1 MMAAS
6 HLVSAAQWIA
16 GVITEKVIASKL
28 KEWVSQFSGLGG
40 DIDGLKAQMSFVET
54 VLSMAQGRRIRN
66 AHLTS
71 LLSSLHQ
78 LLYDADDA
86 LDEIDYHRIHQDA
99 QRRDQVTSVSTPSTV
114 ATAVLHLLSAVVSH
128 QPLASPTFRGMF
140 MYPGPWGR
148 RKRRKLAHLPACDA
162 NASGQ
167 PGLELDRSAL
177 GRRIREAT
185 SQLRDVSEQVRKAL
199 QLEELESI
207 SLAAHS
213 LPDNPRLTTSY
224 PAGEHKMF
232 GRNGQKDSIIEV
244 LTDIRCSSQ
253 SRLLVLPVVGN
264 GGIGKTTLLQHVYH
278 DQRVRSFFDIR
289 MWICVSHCHNFSV
302 LRLTREMLEA
312 ATGKKQ
318 NRGSKNLDSLQKNL
332 VERLQGKRFLVVFD
346 DLWTVD
352 EKKWELLLAPFNH
365 IKASTNCTIL
375 VTTRDRRVSELISPI
390 PAINLSGLDG
400 EAFWDCFRAY
410 IFDDEKHDG
419 HHHLQPI
426 GREIASKLNG
436 YPLAAKSVGALL
448 RKDLSIEHWSRI
460 LESRAWEEQNGTDG
474 IMSILRLSYEYLPF
488 HLQRCF
494 SYCSLFPKGYRFLEK
509 DLVLIWNSQ
518 GFIETK
524 FDRKPEEV
532 GHGYMYQLVSLG
544 FFQKEVDPEN
554 CETWYL
560 MHDIIHDLAINVSS
574 KFCLTIDRISTFNMH
589 PSATIR
595 HMSIIT
601 ESMYH
606 EEISSNVARNEDIEK
621 VVIKIASLL
630 QKKYLRSLMLF
641 GRYDSNFAHVFKMAF
656 REATNMRSIIMS
668 MMPYHEH
675 EGSLLYDIGQCIHL
689 RYIKFISYD
698 HVQLPEALSR
708 LYHLQV
714 LDVGGATGDLTRSVS
729 SGYTE
734 AATPPWLA
742 KHMFLTSLR
751 CLYLDNCKGC
761 KNLPAFSLFPAL
773 KKLHLIGLPDITQL
787 QTASLEEVIL
797 SDMLKLQKWS
807 VSEKHQLI
815 DDLQVL
821 EICNCPI
828 LIELPLPPTCNSDIA
843 NYRQLQSAV
852 IKNCPCLMGLPP
864 LPLGPKTKLMVEDVR
879 TFPCS
884 LMSYSA
890 DTNPSL
896 LLVGKDQLR
905 VLDGKV
911 TSFQNLVSLQELS
924 IDTCPSLTT
933 ISWQGFRQFC
943 ILKDLTIYRCPNLLS
958 VPMTET
964 ERMLAKGL
972 LPSLQ
977 RLEIWSCGITGKNL
991 SCLLSNAPNLSFLKL
1006 KECSRIKRLTVH
1018 QLADQGSSILL
1029 PDGVAADGLLQI
1041 QPHSVSSL
1049 QELCFDSC
1057 PTICQNGEGLRGL
1070 ITLKKLEIYDCP
1082 RFLSYLVFQN
1092 EDMHH
1097 VEGSCLLPS
1106 SLQVLK
1112 ITKAEWKSM
1121 SLNGLTAMENLSICH
1136 SKLEALD
1143 LESSKELK
1151 YIQVLGCTEL
1161 TSVQGLQSCVEL
1173 KKLEVIYTPG
1183 FWRAWDLELQREGES
1198 TELLFPVEVIHTS
1211 DSSIL
1216 RLSICKHLN
1225 HLRRLEFR
1233 CLSDKLETE
1242 QEKALEQLISL
1253 NELQFSDCEYRFS
1266 VPEELHQLTYLK
1278 KLELINCSTIS
1289 SFSERGLPPGLEH
1302 LVIVDCKYLESLPA
1316 GMYGHSFLKKL
1327 EIKSCPRIRS
1337 LPRAGLPASLQEL
1350 RFEKCSSKLQQQLQR
1365 MNKAD
1370 MVIVWS

>member
-1 MMAAS
+1 MAAS

-16 GVITEKVIASKL
+16 GVVTEKVIASKL
-28 KEWVSQFSGLGG
+28 KEWISQLSGDDLAG
-40 DIDGLKAQMSFVET
+40 DIDSLKAQMSSVDP
-54 VLSMAQGRRIRN
+54 VLRMAQGRRIRN
-66 AHLTS
+66 AHTSS
-71 LLSSLHQ
+71 LLARLHQ

-86 LDEIDYHRIHQDA
+86 LDEMDYHRVHQDA
-99 QRRDQVTSVSTPSTV
+99 QRRDQVTSVSAPCTA
-114 ATAVLHLLSAVVSH
+114 ATAVLHLLSDVASH
-128 QPLASPTFRGMF
+128 QPLASPTLRDMF
-140 MYPGPWGR
+140 MYPWR
-148 RKRRKLAHLPACDA
+148 RKRRKLAHLTWDA

-167 PGLELDRSAL
+167 PGLELDRGAL

-185 SQLRDVSEQVRKAL
+185 AQLRDVSEQLRKAL
-199 QLEELESI
+199 ELEELESI

-232 GRNGQKDSIIEV
+232 GRNAQRDSIIEV

-253 SRLLVLPVVGN
+253 SRLPVLPVVGN

-278 DQRVRSFFDIR
+278 DQRVRSFFHIR
-289 MWICVSHCHNFSV
+289 MWICVSHCHNFSA

-318 NRGSKNLDSLQKNL
+318 NRGGKNLDSLQKNL
-332 VERLQGKRFLVVFD
+332 VKRLLGKRFLLVFD

-352 EKKWELLLAPFNH
+352 EKNWELLLAPFNF

-375 VTTRDRRVSELISPI
+375 VTTRDRRVAELISTT
-390 PAINLSGLDG
+390 PAINLSGLEG
-400 EAFWDCFRAY
+400 QAFWDCFRAY
-410 IFDDEKHDG
+410 IFDDEKHEG
-419 HHHLQPI
+419 HQHLQPI

-460 LESRAWEEQNGTDG
+460 LESRAWEEHNGTDG

-494 SYCSLFPKGYRFLEK
+494 SYFSLFPKGYRFLER

-518 GFIETK
+518 GFIDTT

-532 GHGYMYQLVSLG
+532 GHEYMNQLVSLG
-544 FFQKEVDPEN
+544 FFQKEVDSAN
-554 CETWYL
+554 RETWYL

-574 KFCLTIDRISTFNMH
+574 NFCLTIDRISMFNMH

-606 EEISSNVARNEDIEK
+606 EDISSNVARNEDIEK
-621 VVIKIASLL
+621 LVIKIASLL

-641 GRYDSNFAHVFKMAF
+641 GRYDSNFAHVFRMAF
-656 REATNMRSIIMS
+656 REATNMRSIIMC
-668 MMPYHEH
+668 MMPCHEH
-675 EGSLLYDIGQCIHL
+675 ESSLLYDIGQCIHL
-689 RYIKFISYD
+689 RYIKTISYD
-698 HVQLPEALSR
+698 HVQLPEALNR

-714 LDVGGATGDLTRSVS
+714 LDVGGTTGDLTRNVS
-729 SGYTE
+729 GGYSE
-734 AATPPWLA
+734 ASTPPWLA

-787 QTASLEEVIL
+787 QTASLEDVIL
-797 SDMLKLQKWS
+797 SDMPKLKNWT
-807 VSEKHQLI
+807 VSEMNQLI

-821 EICNCPI
+821 EICNCPM
-828 LIELPLPPTCNSDIA
+828 LTDLPLPPICNVA
-843 NYRQLQSAV
+843 NYRQLLSLA

-864 LPLGPKTKLMVEDVR
+864 LPLGPKTKLLIEEVQ

-884 LMSYSA
+884 RMFYSA

-896 LLVGKDQLR
+896 LLVGKDHLR
-905 VLDGKV
+905 VLDGKIM
-911 TSFQNLVSLQELS
+911 SFQNLVSLQELS
-924 IDTCPSLTT
+924 IDTFPSLIS
-933 ISWQGFRQFC
+933 ISWQGFRQFS
-943 ILKDLTIYRCPNLLS
+943 ILKDLTIYRCPNLFS

-964 ERMLAKGL
+964 EQMLAKGL

-977 RLEIWSCGITGKNL
+977 RLEIWSCGITGKIL

-1006 KECSRIKRLTVH
+1006 KECRRIKRLTVH
-1018 QLADQGSSILL
+1018 QQTDQSSSISL
-1029 PDGVAADGLLQI
+1029 PDGAAADGLLHI
-1041 QPHSVSSL
+1041 QLHYVSSL

-1057 PTICQNGEGLRGL
+1057 PTVCQNGEGLRGL

-1097 VEGSCLLPS
+1097 VEGSCLLPP

-1121 SLNGLTAMENLSICH
+1121 SLHGLTALEDLSICY

-1143 LESSKELK
+1143 LESSIELK

-1161 TSVQGLQSCVEL
+1161 TTVQGLQSCVEL

-1183 FWRAWDLELQREGES
+1183 FWRAWDLELEREGES
-1198 TELLFPVEVIHTS
+1198 TELLLPVEFIRTS

-1216 RLSICKHLN
+1216 RLSICEHLN

-1253 NELQFSDCEYRFS
+1253 NELQFFECEYGFS
-1266 VPEELHQLTYLK
+1266 VPALHQLTSLK

-1350 RFEKCSSKLQQQLQR
+1350 RFEKCSSRLQEQLQR
-1365 MNKAD
+1365 MDKANK
-1370 MVIVWS
+1370 VIVWS